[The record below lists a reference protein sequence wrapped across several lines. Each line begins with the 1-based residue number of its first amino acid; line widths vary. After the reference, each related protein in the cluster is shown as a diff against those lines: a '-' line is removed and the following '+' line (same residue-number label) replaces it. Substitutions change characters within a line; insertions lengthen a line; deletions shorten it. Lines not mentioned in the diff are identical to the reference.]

1 VRFPMSVFMTLICD
15 NDSVVKGFKKVRVWV
30 AGGCRGEAP
39 TFKHSGDLWDEVIC
53 WCKNW
58 KLNSSLEW
66 YRGHPEDRH
75 ETTDTWSGED
85 WMNHIA
91 DRFADAR
98 R

>member
-1 VRFPMSVFMTLICD
+1 MRFPMSVFMTLICD
-15 NDSVVKGFKKVRVWV
+15 NDSVVKGFKKVRVSV
-30 AGGCRGEAP
+30 ASGCRGEAP

-66 YRGHPEDRH
+66 YRVHPEDRH
-75 ETTDTWSGED
+75 ETTDTLSGED

-91 DRFADAR
+91 DRFAHAR